1 MKMKEYNLVLAT
13 DDQDMVTVY
22 ANAMQEGLE
31 VDGCTVTRSVGFWK
45 GGEREIVHTITVV
58 KQEVVGGK
66 ANFMLACIA
75 DSYRKIAQ
83 QDSVMTYIREVDVCF
98 VQ

>member
-13 DDQDMVTVY
+13 DDQDMVTLY
-22 ANAMQEGLE
+22 ANALQEGLRVE
-31 VDGCTVTRSVGFWK
+31 GCTVTRGIGFWR
-45 GGEREIVHTITVV
+45 GEREIVHTLTVV

-66 ANFMLACIA
+66 DCFMLTCIA
-75 DSYRKIAQ
+75 DSYRQVAKQ
-83 QDSVMTYIREVDVCF
+83 ESVMTYIREVDACF

>member
-13 DDQDMVTVY
+13 DDQDMVALY
-22 ANAMQEGLE
+22 ASAMQEGLE
-31 VDGCTVTRSVGFWK
+31 VDGCTVTRGIGFWK
-45 GGEREIVHTITVV
+45 GKREIVHTVTVA

-75 DSYRKIAQ
+75 DSYREVAQ
-83 QDSVMTYIREVDVCF
+83 QDSVMTYTREVDVCF

>member
-13 DDQDMVTVY
+13 DDKDMVTVY

-31 VDGCTVTRSVGFWK
+31 VAGCTVTRSVGFWK
-45 GGEREIVHTITVV
+45 GEREIVHTITVV

-75 DSYRKIAQ
+75 DSYRKIGK

>member
-1 MKMKEYNLVLAT
+1 MH
-13 DDQDMVTVY
+13 TV
-22 ANAMQEGLE
+22 
-31 VDGCTVTRSVGFWK
+31 
-45 GGEREIVHTITVV
+45 TVV

-75 DSYRKIAQ
+75 DSYRKIGK

-98 VQ
+98 VR

>member
-13 DDQDMVTVY
+13 DDQDMVTLY

-31 VDGCTVTRSVGFWK
+31 VDGCTVTRGIGFWK
-45 GGEREIVHTITVV
+45 GEREIVYTVTVV

-66 ANFMLACIA
+66 ANLTLACIA
-75 DSYRKIAQ
+75 DSYRKVAQ

>member
-13 DDQDMVTVY
+13 DDQDMVALY

-31 VDGCTVTRSVGFWK
+31 VDGCTITRGIGFWK
-45 GGEREIVHTITVV
+45 GEREIVHTVTVV

-66 ANFMLACIA
+66 ANLMLACIA
-75 DSYRKIAQ
+75 DSYRKVAQ

>member
-13 DDQDMVTVY
+13 DDQDVVTVY

-31 VDGCTVTRSVGFWK
+31 VDGCTITRGIGFWK
-45 GGEREIVHTITVV
+45 GGREIVHTVTVV

-75 DSYRKIAQ
+75 DSYRKVAQ